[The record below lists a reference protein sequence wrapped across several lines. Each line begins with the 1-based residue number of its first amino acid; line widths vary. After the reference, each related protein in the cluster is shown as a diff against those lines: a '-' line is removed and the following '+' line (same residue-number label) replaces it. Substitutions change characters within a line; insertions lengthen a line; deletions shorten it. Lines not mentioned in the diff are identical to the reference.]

1 MLIIIMFLNA
11 KINDIN
17 CKGSYELNLLKFNYL
32 IGYPIHFDNTGLP

>member
-1 MLIIIMFLNA
+1 MLIIITFLNA

-17 CKGSYELNLLKFNYL
+17 CKGLYEVNQLKLNHL